1 VAFMFRRMVVVG
13 VGLIGGSLALA
24 ARKRGLVEE
33 IFGYGREEKNLRMAQ
48 RMGLIDGYF
57 LRAEGFPKEVDLM
70 ILATPV
76 EAIAPL
82 AASFLP
88 RLEPGCLVSDVGSV
102 KAKIVRQMEK
112 LLPSHI
118 PFVGAHPIAGSEQ
131 WGAEAAR
138 ADLFAGQRCILTPT
152 RNTSPGGLKKL
163 TALWRRVGATVEVMD
178 PAVHDRILGVV
189 SHLPHVLAYA
199 MVTTLKRTQVD
210 SKDLK
215 QYCSGGFKDFTRI
228 ASSRPEIWRDICL
241 ANRRAIGYSLG
252 EYIKHLV
259 QLRRWI
265 RDGRGRLLERE
276 FAEANQ
282 LRRQL
287 AD

>member
-1 VAFMFRRMVVVG
+1 MAFMFRKMVVVG

-24 ARKRGLVEE
+24 TRKRGLVEE
-33 IFGYGREEKNLRMAQ
+33 VFGYGREEKNLRVAQ

-57 LRAEGFPKEVDLM
+57 LHSKGFPKGVDLM

-102 KAKIVRQMEK
+102 KEKIVRQMEK
-112 LLPSHI
+112 LLPSRI
-118 PFVGAHPIAGSEQ
+118 PFVGAHPIAGSEL
-131 WGAEAAR
+131 WGAAAAR

-152 RNTSPGGLKKL
+152 RNSSPGGLKKL
-163 TALWRRVGATVEVMD
+163 SALWRRVGATVEVMD
-178 PAVHDRILGVV
+178 PTVHDRILGVV
-189 SHLPHVLAYA
+189 SHVPHVLAYA
-199 MVTTLKRTQVD
+199 MVTTLKRTRVD

-215 QYCSGGFKDFTRI
+215 QYCSGGFRDFTRI

-241 ANRRAIGYSLG
+241 ANQRAIGLCLG
-252 EYIKHLV
+252 DYIKHLMR
-259 QLRRWI
+259 LRRWI
-265 RDGRGRLLERE
+265 RDGQGRLLERE
-276 FAEANQ
+276 FTEANQ

-287 AD
+287 SD